1 MKDRQTL
8 KESNKLPLFLSI
20 FTHENITSF
29 FESYKAFGPI
39 VAILLP
45 LIEAFLPFLPLVAF
59 AVANANAFGLW
70 EGFLLTWIGA
80 SAGSI
85 LVFLLIRK
93 FGQMRMLN
101 FISRHPSI
109 QKLMLWVE
117 KRGFGPLFT
126 LLCFPF
132 TPSAAVNVV
141 AGLSRISVWQ
151 FSLAALSGKCVM
163 LFIISFIG
171 YDISALVKNPL
182 RSVFAVLV
190 IALLWYVGK
199 RVENRLNIRMSQR
212 EDKGGS

>member
-1 MKDRQTL
+1 MP
-8 KESNKLPLFLSI
+8 SFLSI
-20 FTHENITSF
+20 FTHENISAF

-39 VAILLP
+39 IAILLP
-45 LIEAFLPFLPLVAF
+45 LIEAFLPFLPLVVF

-85 LVFLLIRK
+85 LVFLLIRR
-93 FGQMRMLN
+93 FGQMRMLH

-109 QKLMLWVE
+109 KKLMLWVE
-117 KRGFGPLFT
+117 KRGFGPLFI

-141 AGLSRISVWQ
+141 AGLSRISIWQ
-151 FSLAALSGKCVM
+151 FSLAVFSGKCVM
-163 LFIISFIG
+163 LLIISFVG
-171 YDISALVKNPL
+171 YDLTALVKNPL
-182 RSVFAVLV
+182 RSIFAVLV

-199 RVENRLNIRMSQR
+199 RVENRLNIRMSKR
-212 EDKGGS
+212 GDKGGT

>member
-59 AVANANAFGLW
+59 AVVMQMLW
-70 EGFLLTWIGA
+70 AMGRLLLTWIGA

-117 KRGFGPLFT
+117 KRGFGPLFI